1 MDVYESVLG
10 LDTSWTSTGSSGV
23 ALIARSKEGRWKC
36 IGVAP
41 SYQSFID
48 LAYGRRVRW
57 DEKPST
63 GDPSPELLEAA
74 GELLG
79 GAKVSVV
86 AIDMPVSTDRIT
98 GRRAAD
104 NIVSRE
110 FGRYWCGTHSP
121 TVNRPGKLSAR
132 LRQNLERHGYELA
145 VGGNPSVMKMIEV
158 YPHPAI
164 VTLLDLDRRLPYKVD
179 RRGRFWK
186 GESLTPLQKKERLI
200 EAFHRIQR
208 GLAGKIDCLPD
219 FLPSVPYTDTFNSL
233 KRYEDTIDA
242 LVCAWVGACYLEGRA
257 TAFGNSRTNAI
268 WVPKPRQR
276 SPD

>member
-23 ALIARSKEGRWKC
+23 ALIARSKASRWKS
-36 IGVAP
+36 IEVAP

-48 LAYGRRVRW
+48 LANGRPVRW

-63 GDPSPELLEAA
+63 GVPSPELLVAA

-79 GAKVSVV
+79 GGKVSAI
-86 AIDMPVSTDRIT
+86 AIDMPMSTRQIT
-98 GRRAAD
+98 GRRDAD
-104 NIVSRE
+104 NMVSRE
-110 FGRYWCGTHSP
+110 FGKYWCSTHSP
-121 TVNRPGKLSAR
+121 RVDSPGKLSAR
-132 LRQNLERHGYELA
+132 LRRDLERHGYELA
-145 VGGNPSVMKMIEV
+145 VGGNPSAMKTIEV

-164 VTLLDLDRRLPYKVD
+164 VTLLGLDCRLPYKVD

-186 GESLTPLQKKERLI
+186 GECLTPLQKKERLI
-200 EAFHRIQR
+200 EAFHSVQR
-208 GLAGKIDCLPD
+208 GLDSEIDCLPD
-219 FLPSVPYTDTFNSL
+219 FLPSVPYTDTFKSL

-242 LVCAWVGACYLEGRA
+242 LVCAWVGACYLEGSA
-257 TAFGNSRTNAI
+257 TAFGDCRTNAI